1 VLASLARNVNA
12 VDVSVGVVQ
21 LCTVLLV
28 ATFNRPTTLRN
39 TTMTG
44 SNPLH
49 LLGVKGE
56 EIVSAAMF
64 YDPSSGLCNLHANR
78 NSPHHVPLLHRL
90 PWHEGRGAERSCKG
104 ARSQDSA

>member
-28 ATFNRPTTLRN
+28 ATFNGPTTLRN
-39 TTMTG
+39 TTMAG

-49 LLGVKGE
+49 LLGVEGE

-64 YDPSSGLCNLHANR
+64 YDPPSGLCNLRADR
-78 NSPHHVPLLHRL
+78 DSPHHVPLLHRL
-90 PWHEGRGAERSCKG
+90 LWHEDRDAEQSCRGV
-104 ARSQDSA
+104 RSQGSA